1 MERREHYDPED
12 IESLLQERGFDELL
26 EEERAYVLRHLTGR
40 EEYEAMRA
48 LLYQVRDDVS
58 KQPPLQADADVK
70 TAVMAAFRAQ
80 QQPQWRIWLNSLGA
94 LLWPKEMSA
103 MWRPALAI
111 ASVALLIVAGVQV
124 MKVTDKATAHEQVA
138 ELKQPAPAK
147 ADPNT
152 ALEKPAA
159 PQSHVELVP
168 ASEQGDEARSE
179 SLMKEDP
186 QGAVSAHGATR
197 EFAPSATDAA
207 AAAPPPPVMELAE
220 EVNAEG
226 EKAVTLDFFTATTTQ
241 GDEAK
246 KAEEAPVMLFDSS
259 VATGATH
266 QVTEVE
272 LARNEST
279 ANATGKV
286 RTVTAAKE
294 KAYKA
299 TIATA
304 SLGDSPELLALLSTG
319 W

>member
-80 QQPQWRIWLNSLGA
+80 QQPQWRIWLNSLGG

-138 ELKQPAPAK
+138 ELKRPAPAK

-152 ALEKPAA
+152 ALEKPATPA
-159 PQSHVELVP
+159 EKDLP
-168 ASEQGDEARSE
+168 ASE
-179 SLMKEDP
+179 SLFKEEQ
-186 QGAVSAHGATR
+186 QGAVATQSVTR
-197 EFAPSATDAA
+197 ELAASAAD
-207 AAAPPPPVMELAE
+207 AAPPPPPALAE
-220 EVNAEG
+220 QVNAEG
-226 EKAVTLDFFTATTTQ
+226 EKSVTLDFFSPTAQ
-241 GDEAK
+241 GDEVSK
-246 KAEEAPVMLFDSS
+246 VEEEKPTLLFDSS

-272 LARNEST
+272 LARNESV

-299 TIATA
+299 QTATA
-304 SLGDSPELLALLSTG
+304 SLGESPELLALLSTG

>member
-80 QQPQWRIWLNSLGA
+80 QQPQWRIWLNTLGTMM
-94 LLWPKEMSA
+94 WPKEMSA

-138 ELKQPAPAK
+138 ELKQSVPAK

-152 ALEKPAA
+152 SLEKPAA
-159 PQSHVELVP
+159 PMEKDL
-168 ASEQGDEARSE
+168 ARSE
-179 SLMKEDP
+179 SLLKEDA
-186 QGAVSAHGATR
+186 QGAVSAQSVTR
-197 EFAPSATDAA
+197 EFAPGAADAA

-226 EKAVTLDFFTATTTQ
+226 EKSATLDFFTVTTTQ
-241 GDEAK
+241 SDEAK
-246 KAEEAPVMLFDSS
+246 KAEEAPTMLFDSS
-259 VATGATH
+259 VATGTTH

-272 LARNEST
+272 LARNESV

-299 TIATA
+299 PAATA
-304 SLGDSPELLALLSTG
+304 SLGESPELLALLSTG